1 VPVTPEERAERV
13 RLFKEGRF
21 SEVNQRIRD
30 GLIRALRSGEIVSV
44 RELKDSRN
52 GGVGSALAKIIER
65 DTGVGMSGSAFQ
77 NGIGKLNM
85 MLVDEI
91 NQNIE
96 ELSETLAPEVSRGES
111 MKIRIREAIETA
123 GS

>member
-1 VPVTPEERAERV
+1 MAVTPEERAERV

-30 GLIRALRSGEIVSV
+30 GLIRALRSEEIVSV
-44 RELKDSRN
+44 KELKDSRN
-52 GGVGSALAKIIER
+52 GGMGSSLAKIIER
-65 DTGVGMSGSAFQ
+65 DTGVRVSGAAFQ
-77 NGIGKLNM
+77 NVIGKLNM

-111 MKIRIREAIETA
+111 MKIRIMEAIETA